1 MTSELGLC
9 LLVAESIPLGDGEQP
24 SAALVA
30 HARVRPVP
38 LAAIE
43 LSSVIDPASVE
54 LTADGLGFL
63 GGPGDDVVVSPFLGV
78 GVRLTDGPHVLAA
91 SGFSIDTVLFPV
103 LDLRADTR
111 VSWSDDRGV
120 SVVLAVGP
128 ALHSPRGFD
137 ADGDGVSDR
146 ADLCDDDAE
155 DPDGYLDADGCPDPD
170 NDGDTVLDAGDSCPA
185 VPEDRDSFLDGDG
198 CPEPDNDGD
207 RLFDDRDACIN
218 APEDEDGFRDLDGC
232 PDPDNDGDTVADADD
247 RCPNVAED
255 ADAWE
260 DADGCPD
267 PDNDGDG
274 VGDAFDLASSEPEN
288 INFFED
294 EDGKP
299 EALPPLLAKVTGAQP
314 KIRFEGHRLSGP
326 ATDRAELIAAALAQ
340 WPAVR
345 VRLLVVD
352 PDLERAQKR
361 ALSLAA
367 AVVQLGV
374 LAERVE
380 PVGEQGDAA
389 VRVELMP

>member
-1 MTSELGLC
+1 MTPELGLC

-24 SAALVA
+24 SAALAA

-38 LAAIE
+38 LGAVE
-43 LSSVIDPASVE
+43 LSAVVE
-54 LTADGLGFL
+54 PTSAELSIDGLGFL
-63 GGPGDDVVVSPFLGV
+63 GSPADDVVVSPFLGA
-78 GVRLTDGPHVLAA
+78 GARITTRAHLLFAT
-91 SGFSIDTVLFPV
+91 GFSIDTVLFPV

-111 VSWSDDRGV
+111 LSWSIDRGV
-120 SVVLAVGP
+120 TVVLAVGP
-128 ALHSPRGFD
+128 ALHSPRRFD

-155 DPDGYLDADGCPDPD
+155 DPDGFLDADGCPDPD
-170 NDGDTVLDAGDSCPA
+170 NDSDAVLDASDSCPA

-232 PDPDNDGDTVADADD
+232 PDPDNDSDTVADADD

-255 ADAWE
+255 PDAWE
-260 DADGCPD
+260 DADGCPE

-274 VGDAFDLASSEPEN
+274 VGDAFDLAPGEAEN

-299 EALPPLLAKVTGAQP
+299 EALPPLLAKVTGTQP
-314 KIRFEGHRLSGP
+314 KIRFEGNRLSGP
-326 ATDRAELIAAALAQ
+326 ATDRAELLAAALVQ

-374 LAERVE
+374 VAERVE
-380 PVGEQGDAA
+380 PAGEQGEAE
-389 VRVELMP
+389 VRVELVP